1 MYWKS
6 WQWSIVL
13 SVRYF
18 HFWFTTVEG
27 TPSNC
32 CQNGW
37 PFPNTVGFWDYWGI
51 SFPTLFSEPRAGTI
65 SFAVSFLVY
74 FSEEASHDSQIGFC
88 LPNRTEIIIKL
99 KCNKDK
105 NRLVI
110 SVMSPFLVILPLC
123 CVSYF
128 LYFCYCYWNCMRLHS
143 SNCDGDNPKWR
154 LKNPITY
161 ANSRCC
167 YCVNMIC
174 NLFIFSHS
182 YRHLWKYNGFSPY
195 YIKK

>member
-6 WQWSIVL
+6 WQRSTVL

-18 HFWFTTVEG
+18 HFWFITVEG

-37 PFPNTVGFWDYWGI
+37 PFPNRAGFWDYCGI
-51 SFPTLFSEPRAGTI
+51 SFPILFSEPGAGTI

-74 FSEEASHDSQIGFC
+74 FSEKASHDSQIGFC
-88 LPNRTEIIIKL
+88 LPNRTEIIIEL

-110 SVMSPFLVILPLC
+110 SVMSPFLVI
-123 CVSYF
+123 VS
-128 LYFCYCYWNCMRLHS
+128 LGRVNC
-143 SNCDGDNPKWR
+143 
-154 LKNPITY
+154 
-161 ANSRCC
+161 
-167 YCVNMIC
+167 
-174 NLFIFSHS
+174 F
-182 YRHLWKYNGFSPY
+182 
-195 YIKK
+195 